1 MAERFLVTGALGC
14 LGSWVVHRL
23 VQEGTEV
30 VASDVAD
37 VRDRWRLLDPRLE
50 REVELV
56 GCDVADVDGLERV
69 LRDRGVTHVV
79 HLAALQ
85 VPSARAQPLLGARVN
100 VEGMAAV
107 LESARRRRDQVR
119 GVAFASSI
127 AVFGPPDLYGEGPV
141 ANDAPAAPST
151 LYGAYKQCDEWMSRV
166 YQADHSVTSI
176 GLRPATVYGPA
187 RDQGV
192 TSSPSRAMLAAAAGR
207 PFRVEWGGHSGYAF
221 TDDVADAFV
230 AAARACEDG
239 AGSETY
245 NLPAVPA
252 AMEEVVAALRS
263 VAPEADVEF
272 EPVQLPFPFDFD
284 ASALRARLGGLPE
297 TPLREGVAR
306 TVETFRTAIAEGRLD
321 VDRVLGG
328 SR

>member
-1 MAERFLVTGALGC
+1 MAERFFVTGALGC
-14 LGSWVVHRL
+14 LGSWVIHRL

-30 VASDVAD
+30 VAGDVAD
-37 VRDRWRLLDPRLE
+37 SKDRWRLLDPRLE

-56 GCDVADVDGLERV
+56 RCDVADVDGLERV
-69 LRDRGVTHVV
+69 LADRGVTHVV

-85 VPSARAQPLLGARVN
+85 VPFARAQPLLGARVN

-107 LESARRRRDQVR
+107 LEAARRLPEGVR

-127 AVFGPPDLYGEGPV
+127 AVFGPPSLYGEGPV
-141 ANDAPAAPST
+141 PNGAPAAPST

-166 YQADHSVTSI
+166 YEADHGVSSI

-207 PFRVEWGGHSGYAF
+207 PFRIEWGGHSGYAF
-221 TDDVADAFV
+221 ADDVAAAFI
-230 AAARACEDG
+230 AAARACADG

-252 AMEEVVAALRS
+252 AMEEVVAAVVE
-263 VAPEADVEF
+263 VAPDAALEF
-272 EPVQLPFPFDFD
+272 EPTHLPFPFDFD
-284 ASALRARLGGLPE
+284 ASALRGRLPGLPE
-297 TPLREGVAR
+297 TPLGDGVAR
-306 TVETFRTAIAEGRLD
+306 TVEMLRTAMAEGRVD
-321 VDRVLGG
+321 VDRVLGPP
-328 SR
+328 R

>member
-1 MAERFLVTGALGC
+1 MVERFLVTGALGC

-23 VQEGTEV
+23 VQDGTEV
-30 VASDVAD
+30 VAGDVAD
-37 VRDRWRLLDPRLE
+37 ARDRWRLLDPQLE

-56 GCDVADVDGLERV
+56 RCDVADLDGLERV
-69 LRDRGVTHVV
+69 LRDREVTHVV

-85 VPSARAQPLLGARVN
+85 VPFARAQPLLGARVN

-107 LESARRRRDQVR
+107 LESARRLRDQVR

-127 AVFGPPDLYGEGPV
+127 AVFGPPSLYGEGPV

-166 YQADHSVTSI
+166 YQADHGVTSI

-207 PFRVEWGGHSGYAF
+207 PFRVEWGGYSGYAF
-221 TDDVADAFV
+221 VDDVAAAFV
-230 AAARACEDG
+230 AAARACADG

-245 NLPAVPA
+245 TLPAVPA
-252 AMEEVVAALRS
+252 AMEDVVAAIAG
-263 VAPEADVEF
+263 VASDAAVEF
-272 EPVQLPFPFDFD
+272 EPTQLPFPFDFD
-284 ASALRARLGGLPE
+284 ASALRTRLDGLPE
-297 TPLREGVAR
+297 TSLRDGVAR
-306 TVETFRTAIAEGRLD
+306 TIETFRTAIADGRID
-321 VDRVLGG
+321 VDRVLGPG
-328 SR
+328 R